1 MSSLVFA
8 WAVHLCSCL
17 QVWWADT
24 DFHVFFV
31 FFIKTGEWTLALS
44 CHLLFFRPLVC
55 LWTARVKHALLT
67 MLLIRGLYKSVFC
80 MRMCS
85 SILWMCVCK
94 LMCVCKGACMHQHT
108 VLVCYLNCSIFLPP
122 PHTPPMKFG
131 WGWGYIGITVSICPC
146 VWILTRQYLLKC
158 PAFCNQTLHGG
169 ISSWAAVPCRKI
181 GVLTSRSR
189 LQWGF
194 ISWKYDC
201 FYRIFWT
208 ADPFATRLGLMIHHY
223 KPECL
228 VRKLDRCVQ
237 SQGQDQGECL
247 SSQYLVTHWTFCGI
261 MSLSVMQKDWCTNFK
276 VKVTMRACM
285 TKYDSFY
292 CVLWTADL
300 FAIKLTLMVWHHK
313 L

>member
-1 MSSLVFA
+1 MVKVTGKFQNSSE
-8 WAVHLCSCL
+8 CS
-17 QVWWADT
+17 A
-24 DFHVFFV
+24 
-31 FFIKTGEWTLALS
+31 G
-44 CHLLFFRPLVC
+44 R
-55 LWTARVKHALLT
+55 
-67 MLLIRGLYKSVFC
+67 
-80 MRMCS
+80 
-85 SILWMCVCK
+85 
-94 LMCVCKGACMHQHT
+94 
-108 VLVCYLNCSIFLPP
+108 
-122 PHTPPMKFG
+122 
-131 WGWGYIGITVSICPC
+131 
-146 VWILTRQYLLKC
+146 YLLC
-158 PAFCNQTLHGG
+158 CWTFGNQTRYGDAT
-169 ISSWAAVPCRKI
+169 SWAKMSCKKI
-181 GVLTSRSR
+181 GLLSSKFRVTVRAHL
-189 LQWGF
+189 
-194 ISWKYDC
+194 IKYDC

-208 ADPFATRLGLMIHHY
+208 ADPFATRFGLMIHHY

-228 VRKLDRCVQ
+228 VRRLDRCVQ